1 MEKPGLRVSPHL
13 RVSAGIVSIAA
24 YKNYTTR
31 ARARVGPELIPAIP
45 AYPQSKKQVAAGMRG
60 YEFRQQQQKRARRS
74 KGRGENNTRNT
85 RDTRKATPDHDRPS
99 RSPTRACSD
108 HSSCFVCGF
117 FSPTTFTLI
126 AASPI
131 KLGTEMTR
139 FLCRANN

>member
-74 KGRGENNTRNT
+74 KGRGENIYPQYPRYPQGN
-85 RDTRKATPDHDRPS
+85 AGS
-99 RSPTRACSD
+99 RSPLPLADESVQRPFELFRMRVFFADHLHLNSRISD
-108 HSSCFVCGF
+108 
-117 FSPTTFTLI
+117 
-126 AASPI
+126 
-131 KLGTEMTR
+131 
-139 FLCRANN
+139 